1 MKEIG
6 KLEWFGGNQDALNAF
21 RMFVDLSHLWDDLVD
36 KDKEATEDEI
46 NNAFLI
52 CLVYLPANPFYR
64 SIQEQILPMWLTVV
78 SAYQTANKF
87 ERDKDAH
94 GIEIAHG
101 LRYAAGNIVA
111 LKFNLPPIFPLL
123 WITVSMIVCSVIG
136 IAFGLFPAW
145 KAANLNPV
153 EALRPK

>member
-1 MKEIG
+1 
-6 KLEWFGGNQDALNAF
+6 
-21 RMFVDLSHLWDDLVD
+21 MFVDLSHLWDDLVD

-94 GIEIAHG
+94 GIEISHG

-111 LKFNLPPIFPLL
+111 YMVYVCVGPEKAKEFLPDMWKNIFFERYDDYRKEHLD
-123 WITVSMIVCSVIG
+123 VDS
-136 IAFGLFPAW
+136 
-145 KAANLNPV
+145 K
-153 EALRPK
+153 